1 MNRTLVL
8 AASVFVAS
16 VLGGLALNLGGSAA
30 PWMVSRVSGV
40 VSFVLLSTSVIFG
53 LFLSTKVSD
62 GAMPRAFV
70 YTIHQFLSVLT
81 LAFLG
86 VHAGSL
92 LFDGFFNFGPLQ
104 LVVPFASQY
113 RPFWV
118 GAGVIAGWLAAI
130 VTASF
135 WMRASIGRKV
145 WRKLHYASFGAYLL
159 ALSHGVFSGTDTTV
173 PLVAFTYIAS
183 VAAVTGLIVY
193 RIRLS
198 TRPARQ
204 PISASARRRSPAEAA

>member
-1 MNRTLVL
+1 MNRSLVL

-16 VLGGLALNLGGSAA
+16 VLGGLALNLGGSTA
-30 PWMVSRVSGV
+30 PWMISRVSGV
-40 VSFVLLSTSVIFG
+40 VSFALLSASVIFG
-53 LFLSTKVSD
+53 LFLSTKASD
-62 GAMPRAFV
+62 GTMPRAFV
-70 YTIHQFLSVLT
+70 YSIHQFLSVLT

-118 GAGVIAGWLAAI
+118 GTGVIAGWLAAI

-135 WMRASIGRKV
+135 WMRGQIGQKA

-159 ALSHGVFSGTDTTV
+159 ALGHGVFSGTDTTV
-173 PLVAFTYIAS
+173 PLVALTYLIS
-183 VAAVTGLIVY
+183 VAWVAGLIAY

-204 PISASARRRSPAEAA
+204 PVTARTGRAPSAEAA